1 MGTLYLVPTPIGNL
15 KDVTLRALEILKE
28 VDLILAETP
37 SKTLRLLNHY
47 QIQKPV
53 LPFFEGKNERGLQK
67 ALQVLREGGKVAFT
81 SEAGTPGISDP
92 GQKLVATARKE
103 KVKIEALPGP
113 SALCTALS
121 LWGGPL
127 KEVVFYG
134 YLPKKRR
141 KKVGER
147 IKKDLCQGRVLVF
160 FFSPYRLL
168 KDLEFLEQC
177 GAEEGLLLKELS
189 KKFEEHLQGKLSD
202 LRKALGKREIK
213 GEWTGLIK

>member
-15 KDVTLRALEILKE
+15 KDITLRALEILKE

-37 SKTLRLLNHY
+37 SKTLRLLNQY

-53 LPFFEGKNERGLQK
+53 LPFFEGKNERALQK

-92 GQKLVATARKE
+92 GQKLVAKARRE
-103 KVKIEALPGP
+103 GAKIEALPGP
-113 SALCTALS
+113 SALCSALS
-121 LWGGPL
+121 LWGEPL

-134 YLPKKRR
+134 YLPKKKR

-147 IKKDLCQGRVLVF
+147 IKKDLRQGRVLVF

-168 KDLEFLEQC
+168 KDLEFLQQC
-177 GAEEGLLLKELS
+177 GAEEALLLKELS
-189 KKFEEHLQGKLSD
+189 KKFEEHFQGRLRD
-202 LRKALGKREIK
+202 LREELGKREIK